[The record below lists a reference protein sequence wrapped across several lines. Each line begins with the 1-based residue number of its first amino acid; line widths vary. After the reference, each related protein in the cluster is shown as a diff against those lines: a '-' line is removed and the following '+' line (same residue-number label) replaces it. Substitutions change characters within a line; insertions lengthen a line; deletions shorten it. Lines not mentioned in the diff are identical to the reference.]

1 VRDQNLRNWFRVV
14 PEPLG
19 KANPE
24 LFTVSHLT
32 PIARLFLEVKKQTIL
47 VEENFGEWNVGKYQV
62 QPLIRI
68 LMKWIKL
75 VQISCNLANEKLEI

>member
-1 VRDQNLRNWFRVV
+1 
-14 PEPLG
+14 
-19 KANPE
+19 
-24 LFTVSHLT
+24 VSHLT